1 LHLGIFG
8 LGLFLLLV
16 GITFVRLWRLAVRH
30 TSPLYLW
37 PILVFVGIVTQNLT
51 ESRVLV
57 EIGWVILVL
66 FAVKVCEPTSKL
78 EPLGNTVKLSR
89 LRRFAKR

>member
-1 LHLGIFG
+1 M
-8 LGLFLLLV
+8 
-16 GITFVRLWRLAVRH
+16 TFVRLWRLAVRH

-51 ESRVLV
+51 ESRILV

-66 FAVKVCEPTSKL
+66 FAVKVQEPAEFL
-78 EPLGNTVKLSR
+78 EPLGRTPKRAR
-89 LRRFAKR
+89 LKRLARR